1 MQNIDYTQMSIGERL
16 KHVRVEILKISL
28 ETFSVRLGMKSR
40 SSMSRYERSGFKF
53 SDRII
58 KQLCTEFLINED
70 WLRTGEGEIFQS
82 YVDDLKDICKKY
94 NIDDTSEKL
103 IRHFISLEQNERESV
118 TNFLVTLG
126 RALDSDTAPLTVAP
140 VSAIELPKITPVKSN
155 ESNYDVEEDVEIIE
169 LPLYSTKASAGIGK
183 YLGDNDPFE
192 MIKFPLTQI
201 TRKADFAV
209 QIAGDSM
216 ERLIE
221 NGQTIFVK
229 SMPRVEHNQIGLF
242 LYNEEVFCKRLVLDK
257 RNSSVILRSENENYK
272 DIIIDDLT
280 ELRTLG
286 LVLL

>member
-1 MQNIDYTQMSIGERL
+1 MKHDFTSMSIGERL
-16 KHVRVEILKISL
+16 KYVRVEVLKISL
-28 ETFSVRLGMKSR
+28 ETFSARLGMKSR
-40 SSMSRYERSGFKF
+40 SSMSRYERSGFQF

-70 WLRTGEGEIFQS
+70 WLRTGEGEMFQS
-82 YVDDLKDICKKY
+82 YLDDLKDICKNY
-94 NIDDTSEKL
+94 NLDPLSERIL
-103 IRHFISLEQNERESV
+103 RNFISLEHTEREVVSRFLISLSNSV
-118 TNFLVTLG
+118 S
-126 RALDSDTAPLTVAP
+126 ALPEVEDDDDFEDEEFTAPTLEV
-140 VSAIELPKITPVKSN
+140 V
-155 ESNYDVEEDVEIIE
+155 ESVIDEEYRE

-192 MIKFPLTQI
+192 LIKFPLNKI

-216 ERLIE
+216 ERIIK

-229 SMPRVEHNQIGLF
+229 SMPRVEANQIGLF
-242 LYNEEVFCKRLVLDK
+242 LYNEEVFCKRLILDK
-257 RNSSVILRSENENYK
+257 RKGAIILRSENEDYR
-272 DIIIDDLT
+272 DIVIEDAS